1 MNKFSNLYIYKDT
14 EPKKNGIGTSPVS
27 VGPPKDGF
35 NGFSTNV
42 NYFKFSYNK
51 TIFFSCPTFL
61 KYKIRMFLEKQLF
74 N

>member
-1 MNKFSNLYIYKDT
+1 MNKVSNLYIYKDT

-51 TIFFSCPTFL
+51 SIFFLVQRFRNI
-61 KYKIRMFLEKQLF
+61 KLECF
-74 N
+74 